1 MAIQFF
7 QSITVRD
14 LIDDGAE
21 IQSLGTVFIPT
32 AWGPKEVSHI
42 KWPESNPWAHCPKDN
57 GGFGMSY
64 CVHYGTELLL
74 SL

>member
-1 MAIQFF
+1 MTIQLF

-14 LIDDGAE
+14 LIEDGAQIKE
-21 IQSLGTVFIPT
+21 IGTVFVPT
-32 AWGPKEVSHI
+32 AWGPKEVSYV
-42 KWPESNPWAHCPKDN
+42 KWPESDPWVYCPKDN

-74 SL
+74 QL